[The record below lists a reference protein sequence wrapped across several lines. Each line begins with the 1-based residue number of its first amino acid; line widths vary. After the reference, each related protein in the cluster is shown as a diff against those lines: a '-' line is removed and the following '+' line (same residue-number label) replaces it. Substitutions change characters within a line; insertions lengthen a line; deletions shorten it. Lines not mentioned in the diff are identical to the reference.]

1 MTTAAIREDVFKVVA
16 ESTETEVEITE
27 ETGLIQ
33 DMGLSSIEVMIL
45 VSDLEEHFDIRIA
58 APLLR
63 DVRTI
68 GDLCGIVA
76 DILS

>member
-16 ESTETEVEITE
+16 ESTETEAAITE

-45 VSDLEEHFDIRIA
+45 VSDLEEHFNIRIA
-58 APLLR
+58 ASRLR
-63 DVRTI
+63 NVRTV

-76 DILS
+76 DILL